1 VSSEGL
7 AQIIEEAVPTK
18 TLSQTFLEIGSRLR
32 KSSADA
38 NNMAGIVRT
47 VLTPESLQDAQKG
60 CPARPQRA
68 KRRGVRFGTL
78 SL

>member
-1 VSSEGL
+1 MMSTGL
-7 AQIIEEAVPTK
+7 LERQESNSLLKNSVFARQGPLIIRRLIVPYC
-18 TLSQTFLEIGSRLR
+18 
-32 KSSADA
+32 
-38 NNMAGIVRT
+38 
-47 VLTPESLQDAQKG
+47 LQDAQKG

>member
-1 VSSEGL
+1 MAYHRSYNGSDNGL
-7 AQIIEEAVPTK
+7 WIGIRGS
-18 TLSQTFLEIGSRLR
+18 LSYR
-32 KSSADA
+32 
-38 NNMAGIVRT
+38 
-47 VLTPESLQDAQKG
+47 LTPEYLQDAQKG